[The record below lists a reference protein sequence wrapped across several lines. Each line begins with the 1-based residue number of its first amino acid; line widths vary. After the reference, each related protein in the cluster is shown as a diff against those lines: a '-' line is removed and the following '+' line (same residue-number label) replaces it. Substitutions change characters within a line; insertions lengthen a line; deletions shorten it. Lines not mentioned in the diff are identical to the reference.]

1 MNKKIKQTRKNIEG
15 LQDDY
20 ERDSKKLSEKDEDY
34 ERKRKKLK
42 ANYDDD
48 LETEE
53 KKGKRAQNEL
63 KETQARILKAA
74 SSGEGGSNAG
84 ELKFEWEK
92 A

>member
-1 MNKKIKQTRKNIEG
+1 LNKKIKQTRKNIEG

-20 ERDSKKLSEKDEDY
+20 EKDSKKLSEKDEDY

-53 KKGKRAQNEL
+53 KKR
-63 KETQARILKAA
+63 
-74 SSGEGGSNAG
+74 
-84 ELKFEWEK
+84 
-92 A
+92 